1 MAFEISQTF
10 LPDPGFGYAQ
20 APSTDGGAL
29 EQLKALAQK
38 YCPDSYQAER
48 QAVLP
53 DEELHLEEL
62 EAGFKALLSGGS
74 PFPDLPYIDK
84 EDIPQATPSNYGSP
98 SQSADI
104 NKLTD
109 INNPASIDNV
119 VFDHETANIGLQPL
133 GEPELRNLHYEETDT
148 LNSAQIKKDFP
159 VLQQKVN
166 GHDLVWLD
174 NGATTQKPLAVID
187 KISDYYKNYNS
198 NIHRGAHTLAAR
210 ATDAYEEAR
219 EKVQRFINA
228 ASSEE
233 IIFVRGTTEGINL
246 VAQTYGRQF
255 VTPGDEVIVSE
266 LDHHANIVP
275 WQRLCQERGATL
287 KAIPTDQNGDLVL
300 SELERLITPRTRF
313 VSVGHVNNT
322 FGTIN
327 DVQRIIEIAH
337 SHNVPVLI
345 DGAQSIAHT
354 PVDVQKLGADFF
366 VFSGHKIYGPNGIGA
381 VYGRKDILDKMQPW
395 QGGGNMI
402 TDVTIER
409 TEYNVPPARF
419 EAGTPNV
426 ADAIGLG
433 AALDYV
439 SHLGIRNIEAHEHK
453 LTEYAR
459 EQLAAIPG
467 LTLLANPKQRV
478 SVVSFV
484 LDGIPVP
491 EVGTLLDKEG
501 IAVRAG
507 HHCAQPALRALGYEM
522 SVRPTFALYNTK
534 DDVDKLV
541 IAVRKIIGR

>member
-1 MAFEISQTF
+1 MLKEI
-10 LPDPGFGYAQ
+10 AQ
-20 APSTDGGAL
+20 R
-29 EQLKALAQK
+29 
-38 YCPDSYQAER
+38 YCPEELQAER
-48 QAVLP
+48 LRVGEHSSGMRKAILP
-53 DEELHLEEL
+53 DERLRVGERSSGIQLNLSEL
-62 EAGFKALLSGGS
+62 EAGFRQLLAGGS
-74 PFPDLPYIDK
+74 GYGELPYLGDTDAQTK
-84 EDIPQATPSNYGSP
+84 TIPQDNGFGIGIPET
-98 SQSADI
+98 Q
-104 NKLTD
+104 KLRD
-109 INNPASIDNV
+109 
-119 VFDHETANIGLQPL
+119 
-133 GEPELRNLHYEETDT
+133 LHYEEADT
-148 LNSAQIKKDFP
+148 LNSEQIKRDFP
-159 VLQQKVN
+159 VLHQKVN

-174 NGATTQKPLAVID
+174 NGATTQKPIQVID

-228 ASSEE
+228 ATSEEIIFVRGTTEGIEE

-255 VTPGDEVIVSE
+255 LTPGDEVIVSE

-275 WQRLCQERGATL
+275 WQRVAQERGATL
-287 KAIPTDQNGDLVL
+287 RAIPTDKNGDLVL
-300 SELERLITPRTRF
+300 SEFERLITPRTRF

-327 DVQRIIEIAH
+327 DVRRIIDIAH
-337 SHNVPVLI
+337 SHQIPVLI

-354 PVDVQKLGADFF
+354 PVDVQALGADFF
-366 VFSGHKIYGPNGIGA
+366 VFSGHKIYGPNG
-381 VYGRKDILDKMQPW
+381 YGRKDLLDKMQPW

-402 TDVTIER
+402 KDVTIER

-439 SHLGIRNIEAHEHK
+439 SRLGIRNIEAHEHR

-459 EQLAAIPG
+459 EQLAQIPG
-467 LTLLANPKQRV
+467 LTLIGNPKNRV

-491 EVGTLLDKEG
+491 ETGTLLDKEG

-522 SVRPTFALYNTK
+522 SVRPTFALYNTRE
-534 DDVDKLV
+534 DVDKLV
-541 IAVRKIIGR
+541 IAVKKIIGR